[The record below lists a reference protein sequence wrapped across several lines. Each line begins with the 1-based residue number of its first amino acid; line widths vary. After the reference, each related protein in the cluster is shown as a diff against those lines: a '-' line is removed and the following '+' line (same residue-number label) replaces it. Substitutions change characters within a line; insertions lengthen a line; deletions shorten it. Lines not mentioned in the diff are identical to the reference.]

1 MCGIAGIVELGER
14 PASESALKEMCRLL
28 AHRGPDGSGYWFS
41 PNRAAALGHRR
52 LAILDLDPRSDQP
65 MISADGRYVVVFNG
79 EIYNFLELRA
89 ELIAR
94 GETFHT
100 ESDTEVLLAA
110 WRVWGEGMLPRFN
123 GMWALAIYDC
133 ETRALFLSRDR
144 FGIKP
149 LLYSFDGQR
158 FVFASELSAIV
169 SCGVVDSRLNLDVA
183 RRVLIDPFGIE
194 GSEETLFA
202 SVRRLQAGHCMTVRQ
217 QGIKVRRWWS
227 TLENLPEVPRSAD
240 DRVAKFA
247 ELFRDAVA
255 IRMRSD
261 VPIGTSL
268 SGGFDSSAVLCT
280 MAAIERDGMGPRGA
294 TGWRHAF
301 VASFPGL
308 GNDERPFAEMAA
320 KWAGVSPTI
329 IEIGQD
335 DVLGDAD
342 QALQS
347 LDDVY
352 IGLPTAVWRLYREMR
367 RKGVVVSLDGHGAD
381 EAMGAY
387 SQAHQQL
394 WFKLRNLMGWVVG
407 TDSMLDGAIDFG
419 RAVVLERKGQLFL
432 RHGVRDMPQRLP
444 LLGDGDRLPGHWGG
458 LNRRLYRMF
467 HGTILPT
474 ILRNFDRLSMAHG
487 IEVRM
492 PFLDWRLVTY
502 TMALPDKSKNRGG
515 LTKVIARDAMK
526 GKMPETIR
534 VQRLKVGFNSPMP
547 TWLNGALNPWVQAV
561 LARRVPAF
569 EELVDESALRAAVE
583 RLGATQAWGW
593 HSAGRVWPYL
603 HLKWLL
609 GRLDEARAAGKPSE
623 GKSDVVGARTLR
635 RAR

>member
-1 MCGIAGIVELGER
+1 MCGIAGIFELDDR
-14 PASESALKEMCRLL
+14 PASESALRELCHRLR
-28 AHRGPDGSGYWFS
+28 HRGPDGCGYWLS
-41 PNRAAALGHRR
+41 RNRAVALGHRR
-52 LAILDLDPRSDQP
+52 LAILDLDPRANQP
-65 MISADGRYVVVFNG
+65 MVSRDGRHVLVFNG
-79 EIYNFLELRA
+79 EIYNFLELRK
-89 ELIAR
+89 ELSAH
-94 GETFHT
+94 GETFRT
-100 ESDTEVLLAA
+100 ESDTEVVLAA
-110 WRVWGEGMLPRFN
+110 WRVWGEGMLLRFN

-149 LLYSFDGQR
+149 LLYSLSSRR
-158 FVFASELSAIV
+158 FAFASELSAMV
-169 SCGVVDSRLNLDVA
+169 SSGVVGAEVNQDVA
-183 RRVLIDPFGIE
+183 RRVLIDPFGME

-202 SVRRLQAGHCMTVRQ
+202 QVRRLQGGHCMTVRQ
-217 QGIKVRRWWS
+217 EGIVVRRWWS
-227 TLENLPEVPRSAD
+227 TVEHLPEVPESPG
-240 DRVAKFA
+240 DRAARFL
-247 ELFRDAVA
+247 ELFSDAVSV
-255 IRMRSD
+255 RMRSD

-280 MAAIERDGMGPRGA
+280 MAAIERGGLGPRGA

-308 GNDERPFAEMAA
+308 LTDERPFAEMAA
-320 KWAGVSPTI
+320 EWAGVNATI
-329 IEIGQD
+329 LEFGQD
-335 DVLGDAD
+335 DVLSDAD

-367 RKGVVVSLDGHGAD
+367 RNGVIVSLDGHGAD

-387 SQAHQQL
+387 SQVNQDL
-394 WFKLRNLMGWVVG
+394 WFKIRNLMSQVAPTGSV
-407 TDSMLDGAIDFG
+407 LDGAIDYA
-419 RAVVLERKGQLFL
+419 RATVLDRKGQLFL
-432 RHGVRDMPQRLP
+432 RRGLRDFPRRLA
-444 LLGDGDRLPGHWGG
+444 LVGDGDQLPEHWKG

-502 TMALPDKSKNRGG
+502 TMALPDESKNRDG
-515 LTKVIARDAMK
+515 LTKVIARDAMQ
-526 GKMPETIR
+526 GRMPEAIR
-534 VQRLKVGFNSPMP
+534 TQRRKVGFNSPMP
-547 TWLNGALNPWVQAV
+547 TWLNGPLRPWVNAV
-561 LARRVPAF
+561 LRCRVPAF
-569 EELVDESALRAAVE
+569 EALVDESALRATVD
-583 RLGATQAWGW
+583 RLGATQGWTW

-609 GRLDEARAAGKPSE
+609 SRLDQSRAIDRPSE
-623 GKSDVVGARTLR
+623 VEGAAAVAGSSRG
-635 RAR
+635 AG